1 MLPKYHIIFSI
12 IAATILLLLKIN
24 YLFIILFF
32 LAAILIDI
40 DHYFFYIIKKKNF
53 NLSKAYRYFR
63 YELNKARIKKTPQTL
78 LFIFHTI
85 EFFLLLLILSLFL
98 NFFWP
103 IFFGCLFHEAIDLI
117 YEPFKKHKKYI
128 KAPSLLL
135 YIFRR

>member
-12 IAATILLLLKIN
+12 ILTIILYLLN
-24 YLFIILFF
+24 FDFLFILLFF
-32 LAAILIDI
+32 LASILIDI

-53 NLSKAYRYFR
+53 NLGKTYKYFR
-63 YELNKARIKKTPQTL
+63 YELNRARIKKPKTL

-103 IFFGCLFHEAIDLI
+103 IFFGCLFHDVIDIICGL
-117 YEPFKKHKKYI
+117 FQKHKKYI
-128 KAPSLLL
+128 KAPSLIW
-135 YIFRR
+135 YITKK